1 MTRAWTLALEYYLLL
16 PLGGVIALIWAN
28 TAGDSYF
35 RVAQALAFAVN
46 DIGLAFGLAYVA
58 QEVIE
63 ATLPGGAFHPWRRA
77 ILPVIAGAGGTIGA
91 VAVYITYIHTA
102 DELVL
107 RQGWPIACGADIF
120 LCLALGRIVFRRG
133 VAISFLMLVAIVG
146 DVVGLAAISR
156 HRLAATVHPG
166 AGGLIIAAIAIS
178 IALRQSRV
186 RSMWPYLSLAG
197 PLAWLGCYWAGV
209 HPALSLLPIV
219 PFFSRSARSLD
230 EFAPSRGAHGAA
242 GHFEST
248 FAYPVQGVAF
258 FFGLVNAGVLLHG
271 FDTGTWAVLAASLAG
286 RPLGILAA
294 VVLAV
299 TSGVAPPRDIGW
311 RDLIVIA
318 FAASPGVAFSLF
330 LASAV
335 FPDGPLLVET
345 RVGAIATIAGAPLAL
360 AAARL
365 LRVGRFVDRRATQP
379 VQTPLMDGRA

>member
-1 MTRAWTLALEYYLLL
+1 M
-16 PLGGVIALIWAN
+16 
-28 TAGDSYF
+28 
-35 RVAQALAFAVN
+35 
-46 DIGLAFGLAYVA
+46 
-58 QEVIE
+58 
-63 ATLPGGAFHPWRRA
+63 
-77 ILPVIAGAGGTIGA
+77 
-91 VAVYITYIHTA
+91 
-102 DELVL
+102 
-107 RQGWPIACGADIF
+107 
-120 LCLALGRIVFRRG
+120 
-133 VAISFLMLVAIVG
+133 
-146 DVVGLAAISR
+146 
-156 HRLAATVHPG
+156 
-166 AGGLIIAAIAIS
+166 
-178 IALRQSRV
+178 
-186 RSMWPYLSLAG
+186 
-197 PLAWLGCYWAGV
+197 
-209 HPALSLLPIV
+209 
-219 PFFSRSARSLD
+219 
-230 EFAPSRGAHGAA
+230 
-242 GHFEST
+242 
-248 FAYPVQGVAF
+248 QGVAF

-294 VVLAV
+294 VLLAV